1 VGWAAWDIADG
12 EVRWAESSQAVEEAR
27 SFSAWKNWAKTSQ
40 I

>member
-27 SFSAWKNWAKTSQ
+27 SFSAWKNRAKTSQ

>member
-1 VGWAAWDIADG
+1 VGWVAWDKVDG
-12 EVRWAESSQAVEEAR
+12 EVRWAESSQAVEGVR